1 MNYDTKLL
9 NPNQS
14 RSCEDKYSVVI
25 SWIIFLMLPQ
35 IPHSICFSVL
45 RTYIYHLVTF
55 SPYITYSNGLPTKVL

>member
-25 SWIIFLMLPQ
+25 SWIIYLMLP
-35 IPHSICFSVL
+35 PSICFSIL

-55 SPYITYSNGLPTKVL
+55 SPYITYNNGLLHTKVL